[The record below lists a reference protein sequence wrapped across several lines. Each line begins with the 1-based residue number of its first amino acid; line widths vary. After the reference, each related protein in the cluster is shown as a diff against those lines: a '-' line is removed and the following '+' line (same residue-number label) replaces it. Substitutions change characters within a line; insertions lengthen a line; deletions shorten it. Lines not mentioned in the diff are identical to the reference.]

1 MKSSTVKSL
10 LLAGALTC
18 AATTTCVAQ
27 TYSGSPMYSGYWV
40 VGNGADHTCQ
50 IVTSNPVI
58 DYIPGSFGTGPYQ
71 SLADA
76 NLARST
82 IGACPKEDSDL
93 TGYRM
98 PDEADSDDP
107 G

>member
-1 MKSSTVKSL
+1 M
-10 LLAGALTC
+10 
-18 AATTTCVAQ
+18 
-27 TYSGSPMYSGYWV
+27 
-40 VGNGADHTCQ
+40 
-50 IVTSNPVI
+50 TSNPVI
-58 DYIPGSFGTGPYQ
+58 DYTPGSFGTGPYQ

-93 TGYRM
+93 IGYRLQ
-98 PDEADSDDP
+98 DETDSDDP